1 MAVSLKQREQ
11 IFDVVVV
18 GGGSAGMLAAATAAK
33 RHEHV
38 LLIEKNAVLGKKLS
52 ISGGGRCNVT
62 NNRPDTRDL
71 ASAYGE
77 AGKFLHSLFARYG
90 VRDTIVYFE
99 SHSVSLVEENEGRL
113 FPSTHKASTIV
124 SVLEN
129 DCRSSGVIVKCN
141 SVVESIAKE
150 DSIFVVTT
158 AEGTVRAKSC
168 IVATGGTARPDT
180 GSTGEGFS
188 WLRQL
193 GHTIVPSSKALV
205 PLTSSDIWLPDLA
218 GVTLPAVKITIRL
231 DGKREL
237 QTQGKILFTHVG
249 ISGPSILNLSSQ
261 IGELLTAGA
270 VTVGVGVFINDDEM
284 SVRQQLQACL
294 ENHSNQKI
302 QNALSNLV
310 PTALVAPIL
319 ILAGISPD
327 TPAHSVRRDERARLG
342 RYLYE
347 LPVTVSGLLGPD
359 KAIATGGGVELSEID
374 WRTMESKIV
383 PKLFLVGDVLNINRP
398 SGGYSLQLCWSTGAV
413 AGMSA

>member
-1 MAVSLKQREQ
+1 MAVSLKQCGQ
-11 IFDVVVV
+11 MFDVVVV

-38 LLIEKNAVLGKKLS
+38 LILEKNAVLGKKLS
-52 ISGGGRCNVT
+52 ITGGGRCNVT

-90 VRDTIVYFE
+90 VKDSITYFE
-99 SHSVSLVEENEGRL
+99 SHGVSLVEENEGRL
-113 FPSTHKASTIV
+113 FPSTHQASTIV

-129 DCRSSGVIVKCN
+129 DCHASGVIVKCN
-141 SVVESIAKE
+141 TAVESIAKE
-150 DSIFVVTT
+150 GGVFAVTT
-158 AEGTVRAKSC
+158 AEGVVRARSC

-188 WLRQL
+188 WLREL

-205 PLTSSDIWLPDLA
+205 PLTSSDTWVPSLA
-218 GVTLPAVKITIRL
+218 GVTLPEVKITVRV
-231 DGKREL
+231 DSKREI
-237 QTQGKILFTHVG
+237 QTKGKILFTHVG
-249 ISGPSILNLSSQ
+249 LSGPSVLNLSRQ
-261 IGELLTAGA
+261 IGELLNAGE
-270 VTVGVGVFINDDEM
+270 VTVGIGMFPNADEVL
-284 SVRQQLQACL
+284 VRQQLRVCL
-294 ENHSNQKI
+294 ENYSNQKI
-302 QNALSNLV
+302 QKALSHLV

-319 ILAGISPD
+319 TLAEVSPD
-327 TPAHSVRRDERARLG
+327 TPTHSVRSEERR
-342 RYLYE
+342 RISHYLYE
-347 LPVTVSGLLGPD
+347 LPVTISGLLGPD

-413 AGMSA
+413 AGVSA